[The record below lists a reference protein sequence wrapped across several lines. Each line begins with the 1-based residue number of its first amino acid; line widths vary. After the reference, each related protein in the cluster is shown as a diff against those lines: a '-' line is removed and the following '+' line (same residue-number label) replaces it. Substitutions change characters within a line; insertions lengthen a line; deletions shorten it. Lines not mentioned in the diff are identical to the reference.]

1 MLVICVLW
9 TKYFCQLSVLV
20 YPQFVFVLECK
31 RSGSHQ
37 CITEGKIMA
46 LYFSIYVFRQEK
58 RSLINFV
65 ANVNFISFEDNESVT
80 RLQKLYIKF

>member
-1 MLVICVLW
+1 
-9 TKYFCQLSVLV
+9 
-20 YPQFVFVLECK
+20 
-31 RSGSHQ
+31 
-37 CITEGKIMA
+37 MA